1 MESLILIL
9 TIIFNNITGS
19 TMEYETSIGYKLK
32 VPYISTINESKN
44 ETMYEDNTIINM
56 FSFNLLNNNYST
68 ESLTN
73 GLTKKEL
80 NGVTYYY
87 DKTNDYTIVVEN
99 EDNIDL
105 KLDIIKGN
113 KYNNLIEDEKYQ
125 KLKDSYKM
133 RLAWVKENNSG
144 LKKIYSNIYTYNLEL
159 IQFYD
164 YTKVRDGKI
173 PYYYNLEDIF
183 KYNHMTI
190 SQIINNYNEIVK
202 LNYGKKTKTS
212 KYTLY
217 QPVDKR
223 LSGEMYYSILVCN
236 NKYIFGSSSLT
247 YSKKI
252 C

>member
-68 ESLTN
+68 KSLTN

-87 DKTNDYTIVVEN
+87 DKTKDYTIVVEN
-99 EDNIDL
+99 EDKIDL

-164 YTKVRDGKI
+164 YTKVRDGIVMSKNI
-173 PYYYNLEDIF
+173 IKLVLF
-183 KYNHMTI
+183 KPKANVQVTM
-190 SQIINNYNEIVK
+190 
-202 LNYGKKTKTS
+202 L
-212 KYTLY
+212 
-217 QPVDKR
+217 
-223 LSGEMYYSILVCN
+223 
-236 NKYIFGSSSLT
+236 
-247 YSKKI
+247 
-252 C
+252 